1 MPKKAGSTDSTTKKT
16 NRKPAA
22 RKSAPVVETPAAVE
36 TVTPAAVV
44 KAEPVTE
51 TVAVAEP
58 VVAEPAAVKAVA
70 EPVTEAVAEPV
81 VAEPAA
87 VKAVAEPVVAEP
99 AATEPVAEVVAE
111 PVAAPAPTE
120 KRMESTVTVV
130 VAKYDV
136 GFGNSLYIRGEGA
149 GLSWETGILME
160 NVGNDVWVWTTS
172 EIADEDLAFK
182 FLVND
187 ESWSAGDNLSAALGE
202 TTTLYPCF

>member
-44 KAEPVTE
+44 KAEPVAE
-51 TVAVAEP
+51 PAAVEAVAEP
-58 VVAEPAAVKAVA
+58 VAEPAAV
-70 EPVTEAVAEPV
+70 EAVAEPV
-81 VAEPAA
+81 AEPAA
-87 VKAVAEPVVAEP
+87 VEAVAEPVAETVAE
-99 AATEPVAEVVAE
+99 TVAE
-111 PVAAPAPTE
+111 PVAETVAVDAPAPTE

-187 ESWSAGDNLSAALGE
+187 EIWSAGDNLSAAVGE

>member
-22 RKSAPVVETPAAVE
+22 RKSAPVVETPATVE

-44 KAEPVTE
+44 KAEPV
-51 TVAVAEP
+51 
-58 VVAEPAAVKAVA
+58 
-70 EPVTEAVAEPV
+70 
-81 VAEPAA
+81 AEPAA
-87 VKAVAEPVVAEP
+87 VKAVAEPVVEP
-99 AATEPVAEVVAE
+99 AAVKAVAE
-111 PVAAPAPTE
+111 PVAEAVAEPVAEPAAAKAVAEPVAEPVAEAVAVDAPVPTE

-187 ESWSAGDNLSAALGE
+187 EIWSAGDNLSAALGE
-202 TTTLYPCF
+202 TTTHYPCF

>member
-44 KAEPVTE
+44 KAEPV
-51 TVAVAEP
+51 
-58 VVAEPAAVKAVA
+58 AEPAAV
-70 EPVTEAVAEPV
+70 EAVAEPV
-81 VAEPAA
+81 AETVAVE
-87 VKAVAEPVVAEP
+87 AVAEPVAETVA
-99 AATEPVAEVVAE
+99 VD
-111 PVAAPAPTE
+111 APAQTE
-120 KRMESTVTVV
+120 KRMESTVTVM

-187 ESWSAGDNLSAALGE
+187 EIWSAGDNLSAAVGE

>member
-44 KAEPVTE
+44 KAEPV
-51 TVAVAEP
+51 
-58 VVAEPAAVKAVA
+58 AEPAAV
-70 EPVTEAVAEPV
+70 EAVAEPV
-81 VAEPAA
+81 AETVA
-87 VKAVAEPVVAEP
+87 VD
-99 AATEPVAEVVAE
+99 
-111 PVAAPAPTE
+111 APAPTE

-187 ESWSAGDNLSAALGE
+187 EIWSAGDNLSAAVGE

>member
-16 NRKPAA
+16 SRKPAA

-36 TVTPAAVV
+36 TVAPAAVV
-44 KAEPVTE
+44 KAEPVVE
-51 TVAVAEP
+51 TVAVE
-58 VVAEPAAVKAVA
+58 AVA
-70 EPVTEAVAEPV
+70 VEAVAEPV
-81 VAEPAA
+81 AETAA
-87 VKAVAEPVVAEP
+87 VEAVAEPVAETAAVEAAAEPVAET
-99 AATEPVAEVVAE
+99 AAVEAVTEPVAETVAE
-111 PVAAPAPTE
+111 TAPAPTA
-120 KRMESTVTVV
+120 KRVESTVTVV

-172 EIADEDLAFK
+172 EIADEELAFK

-187 ESWSAGDNLSAALGE
+187 ESWSAGDNLSAAVGE

>member
-44 KAEPVTE
+44 KAEPV
-51 TVAVAEP
+51 
-58 VVAEPAAVKAVA
+58 AEPAAV
-70 EPVTEAVAEPV
+70 EAVAEPV
-81 VAEPAA
+81 AETVA
-87 VKAVAEPVVAEP
+87 VD
-99 AATEPVAEVVAE
+99 
-111 PVAAPAPTE
+111 APAQTE

-172 EIADEDLAFK
+172 DIADEDLAFK

-187 ESWSAGDNLSAALGE
+187 EIWSAGDNLSAAVGE

>member
-87 VKAVAEPVVAEP
+87 
-99 AATEPVAEVVAE
+99 TEPVAEVVAE

-149 GLSWETGILME
+149 GLSWEAGILME

>member
-16 NRKPAA
+16 SRKPAA

-36 TVTPAAVV
+36 TVAPAAVV
-44 KAEPVTE
+44 KAEPVVE
-51 TVAVAEP
+51 TVAVE
-58 VVAEPAAVKAVA
+58 AVA
-70 EPVTEAVAEPV
+70 VEAVAEPV
-81 VAEPAA
+81 AETAA
-87 VKAVAEPVVAEP
+87 VEAVAEPVAETVAE
-99 AATEPVAEVVAE
+99 T
-111 PVAAPAPTE
+111 APAPTA
-120 KRMESTVTVV
+120 KRVESTVTVV

-172 EIADEDLAFK
+172 EIADEELAFK

-187 ESWSAGDNLSAALGE
+187 ESWSAGDNLSAAVGE

>member
-51 TVAVAEP
+51 TV
-58 VVAEPAAVKAVA
+58 
-70 EPVTEAVAEPV
+70 
-81 VAEPAA
+81 
-87 VKAVAEPVVAEP
+87 AVAEPVVAEP

-149 GLSWETGILME
+149 GLSWEAGILME

>member
-44 KAEPVTE
+44 KAEPV
-51 TVAVAEP
+51 
-58 VVAEPAAVKAVA
+58 AEPAAV
-70 EPVTEAVAEPV
+70 EAVAEPV
-81 VAEPAA
+81 AETVAVE
-87 VKAVAEPVVAEP
+87 AVAEPVAETVAVE
-99 AATEPVAEVVAE
+99 AVAE
-111 PVAAPAPTE
+111 PVAETVAVDAPAQTE
-120 KRMESTVTVV
+120 KRMESTVTVM

-187 ESWSAGDNLSAALGE
+187 EIWSAGDNLSAAVGE

>member
-16 NRKPAA
+16 SRKPAA

-36 TVTPAAVV
+36 TVAPAAVV
-44 KAEPVTE
+44 KAEPVVE
-51 TVAVAEP
+51 TVAV
-58 VVAEPAAVKAVA
+58 
-70 EPVTEAVAEPV
+70 EAVAEPV
-81 VAEPAA
+81 AETAA
-87 VKAVAEPVVAEP
+87 VEAVAVEAVAVEAVAEPVAETVAE
-99 AATEPVAEVVAE
+99 T
-111 PVAAPAPTE
+111 APAPTA
-120 KRMESTVTVV
+120 KRVESTVTVV

-172 EIADEDLAFK
+172 EIADEELAFK

-187 ESWSAGDNLSAALGE
+187 ESWSAGDNLSAAVGE

>member
-44 KAEPVTE
+44 KAEPV
-51 TVAVAEP
+51 
-58 VVAEPAAVKAVA
+58 AEPAAV
-70 EPVTEAVAEPV
+70 EAVAEPV
-81 VAEPAA
+81 AETVA
-87 VKAVAEPVVAEP
+87 VD
-99 AATEPVAEVVAE
+99 
-111 PVAAPAPTE
+111 APAQTE

-187 ESWSAGDNLSAALGE
+187 EIWSAGDNLSAAVGE